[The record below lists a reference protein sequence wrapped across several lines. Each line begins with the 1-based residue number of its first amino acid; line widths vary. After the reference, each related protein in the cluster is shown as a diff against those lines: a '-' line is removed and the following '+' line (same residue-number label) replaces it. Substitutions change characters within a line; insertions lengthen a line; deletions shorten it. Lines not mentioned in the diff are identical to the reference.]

1 MSVPVVRPTGTV
13 TFLFTDIVGSTR
25 LWEDDPAGMGLALAE
40 HDERLRS
47 AVEGRRG
54 VLFKHTGDG
63 LCAAFS
69 SANDAV
75 AAAVEAQ
82 LGLRLPV
89 RMGLASGSAELREGD
104 YFGPV
109 LNRAA
114 RVMAAG
120 HGGQIVLSGSTAGL
134 TSAIDLVDLGMHR
147 LRDLSGSEHLFQ
159 VRAAGLGTDF
169 SALRTLDAVPG
180 NLPVQATSFVGRE
193 SEVKQVSDVVR
204 AHRLVTLT
212 GVGGVGKTRLALQVA
227 ARLVNEFPDGV
238 WLVELAPVDDPSA
251 VPDLVAAAL
260 GVIPQG
266 GEPVTGSVV
275 KALSGRSLLILLD
288 NCEHVLD
295 AAADLVGAILL
306 GTATVNV
313 VATSREG
320 LGVRSEHLW
329 PVPSM
334 QVDENGSEALDLFI
348 ERAVEV
354 DPGFGQADKAEVGI
368 AADICRRLD
377 GLPLAIELAARRM
390 VSMTAQDV
398 RDRLDDRFRLLSGG
412 HRGIE
417 RHQTLRQAVE
427 WSYDLL
433 DDAEKSV
440 LARASVFAGGFNL
453 AAASRLCDF
462 SDEYAALDV
471 LDSLV
476 RKSLVTV
483 HRVGG
488 HTRYGLL
495 ETIRQY
501 AAQQLEIT
509 DTSGEVRTAHARYFA
524 GEIMQYWA
532 LWFGPE
538 QGTSL
543 EWLETEFANLRAG
556 FRWAADHG
564 DIDTATTMTA
574 HALLIGFLLQ
584 MYEPLG
590 WAEELLPV
598 AIAGD
603 ISQLPRLY
611 SAASLCVF
619 VGRHSEGA
627 DYAHTALRLERN
639 SYYDGFEP
647 GVSTMCAAH
656 AHLISQPERSLEIMA
671 ESLANQGWARAYG
684 LSVYMYALP
693 LTGRAADARALAD
706 EALMTVRHQGQPMCL
721 TLALVGCGRAFAD
734 AEPGRALSAFR
745 EGLVVAKEHRF
756 RLLENVLIREAASVE
771 TLCGDREAGLDLFDV
786 ALDAF
791 HRADNQLSLALTF
804 GGLAVVFDRLSQPE
818 AAATIYGAGTRALVS
833 LSMPN
838 LAETL
843 EHLGIVLNQ
852 AVFDRCVATGRA
864 METAE
869 AVAYARQQVGL
880 ARDAL
885 RRSGD
890 DGA

>member
-1 MSVPVVRPTGTV
+1 MARPTGTV
-13 TFLFTDIVGSTR
+13 TFLFTDVVGSTR

-40 HDERLRS
+40 HDELLRS
-47 AVEGRRG
+47 AVESRG
-54 VLFKHTGDG
+54 GLLFKHTGDG
-63 LCAAFS
+63 VCAAFS

-75 AAAVEAQ
+75 TAAVEGQ
-82 LGLRLPV
+82 LALRLPV

-120 HGGQIVLSGSTAGL
+120 HGGQIVLSSSTAGL
-134 TSAIDLVDLGMHR
+134 TSGIDLVDLGVHR

-159 VRAAGLGTDF
+159 ARAPGLRTDF
-169 SALRTLDAVPG
+169 PPLRTLDSVPG

-193 SEVKQVSDVVR
+193 SEVKQVSDLVR

-212 GVGGVGKTRLALQVA
+212 GVGGVGKTRLAMQVA
-227 ARLVNEFPDGV
+227 AGLVTEFPDGV
-238 WLVELAPVDDPSA
+238 WLVGLAPVEDSAA
-251 VPDLVAAAL
+251 VPDLVAAAV
-260 GVIPQG
+260 GVIPQAG
-266 GEPVTGSVV
+266 VPVTRSVV
-275 KALSGRSLLILLD
+275 ESLSGRRLLMVLD

-306 GTATVNV
+306 GTVTVNV
-313 VATSREG
+313 IATSREG
-320 LGVRSEHLW
+320 LRVAAEHLW

-334 QVDENGSEALDLFI
+334 QVDGNGSEALDLFI
-348 ERAVEV
+348 ERALEV
-354 DPGFGQADKAEVGI
+354 DPGFGQRDAAEVGV

-377 GLPLAIELAARRM
+377 GLPLAIELAAARM
-390 VSMTAQDV
+390 VSMAAEDV

-412 HRGIE
+412 RRGIE

-453 AAASRLCDF
+453 AAASRLCNMP
-462 SDEYAALDV
+462 DEYAALDV

-476 RKSLVTV
+476 RKSLITV
-483 HRVGG
+483 QRVGG

-509 DTSGEVRTAHARYFA
+509 DTSGEVRNAHARYFA
-524 GEIMQYWA
+524 AEVLRYWA
-532 LWFGPE
+532 LWFGA
-538 QGTSL
+538 QQATAL

-556 FRWAADHG
+556 FRWAADH
-564 DIDTATTMTA
+564 DDLNTAATIAA
-574 HALLIGFLLQ
+574 HALILGFLLQ

-598 AIAGD
+598 AVAAD
-603 ISQLPRLY
+603 IPHLPRLY

-619 VGRHSEGA
+619 VGRHSQGVSYA
-627 DYAHTALRLERN
+627 DTALRLEN
-639 SYYDGFEP
+639 DSHYVGFEP

-656 AHLISQPERSLEIMA
+656 AHLISQPERSLEIMT
-671 ESLANQGWARAYG
+671 ESLAKQGWARAYG

-693 LTGRAADARALAD
+693 LTGRAAEARALAD
-706 EALMTVRHQGQPMCL
+706 EALMVVQGQGQPMCL
-721 TLALVGCGRAFAD
+721 ALALVGCGRAFAET
-734 AEPGRALSAFR
+734 EPERAQSAFR
-745 EGLVVAKEHRF
+745 EGLTVSKEHRF
-756 RLLENVLIREAASVE
+756 RLLENVFTREAASFE
-771 TLCGDREAGLDLFDV
+771 TLFGDREAGLDLFDA
-786 ALDAF
+786 ALDGF
-791 HRADNQLSLALTF
+791 NRAGNQLSLALTF
-804 GGLAVVFDRLSQPE
+804 GALAVVFDRFSQPE
-818 AAATIYGAGTRALVS
+818 VAATIYGAGTRALAN

-838 LAETL
+838 LAQTIEN
-843 EHLGIVLNQ
+843 LGVVLNSS
-852 AVFDRCVATGRA
+852 VFDRCVATGRA
-864 METAE
+864 MEA
-869 AVAYARQQVGL
+869 ADAAAYARQEIRL
-880 ARDAL
+880 ARDPL
-885 RRSGD
+885 RGGRD
-890 DGA
+890 DEA